1 MLDLNL
7 STILLQMANFFI
19 LAFILYRFLF
29 KPLQN
34 VLKKR
39 EKETIQKMEQA
50 ESAMREAEEM
60 RKRYEEKS
68 NNIDTEIAVRK
79 NEARIVIEQT
89 RQQMLQEVQNQ
100 VEEIKSQAEE
110 TLAQMQKDALQQHK
124 QRLGNL
130 ASEFAL
136 GILSDVMRPELQ
148 RIYQEE
154 FLKKIQSIDLT
165 KFLEEMPPNETAF
178 IRVILTSQ
186 PTSEFVEKISNII
199 QSGVSRDVQLIFET
213 DPSLIAGGILRFENE
228 LIDGS
233 LQGQVKNFQKRY
245 QEII

>member
-39 EKETIQKMEQA
+39 EKEITREMDEA
-50 ESAMREAEEM
+50 EKAKKEAEEM
-60 RKRYEEKS
+60 RQSYEEKTH
-68 NNIDTEIAVRK
+68 NIDAEIAARK

-89 RQQMLQEVQNQ
+89 RQQMLQEVQGQ
-100 VEEIKSQAEE
+100 VEEIKAQTEE
-110 TLAQMQKDALQQHK
+110 TLAQIQKDALQQHK

-130 ASEFAL
+130 AAEFSR
-136 GILSDVMRPELQ
+136 GILSDVMRPEIQKLY
-148 RIYQEE
+148 REE
-154 FLKKIQSIDLT
+154 FLNRIRDVDLSE
-165 KFLEEMPPNETAF
+165 FVEDIPAHDSVF
-178 IRVILTSQ
+178 IRVILASKAPAGFEEQ
-186 PTSEFVEKISNII
+186 LSEVINISVPREI
-199 QSGVSRDVQLIFET
+199 QLSYEI
-213 DPSLIAGGILRFENE
+213 DPGLIAGGILRFENE

-233 LQGQVKNFQKRY
+233 LDGQIKQFQKRY
-245 QEII
+245 QEIA